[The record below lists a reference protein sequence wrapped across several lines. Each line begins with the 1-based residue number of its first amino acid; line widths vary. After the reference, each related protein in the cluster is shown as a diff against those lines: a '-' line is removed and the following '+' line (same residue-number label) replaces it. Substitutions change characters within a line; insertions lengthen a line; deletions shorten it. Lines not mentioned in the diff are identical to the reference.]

1 MHFYCPHTSVVQ
13 KFCGPISLNASA
25 SLVTA
30 CCRNSAN
37 PITTT
42 CHINSAAPIV
52 TGCRRNS
59 AAPFV
64 TTCQTFCSPI
74 SHYMPHK
81 FCSPN
86 WDHISPKLCSPICHC
101 MPQKFYSRF
110 FNCVPQKFCSPLKY
124 LNWRNLKSPETMVC
138 CRNSEPLTER
148 SNIAA
153 WVNISI
159 VYILFIQTIAK
170 IISEKNFLHVPHSFT
185 VLYCFAY

>member
-42 CHINSAAPIV
+42 CQINSAAPIV

-64 TTCQTFCSPI
+64 TTCHRHSAAPLVITCRTNSAAPI
-74 SHYMPHK
+74 GTTYHR
-81 FCSPN
+81 N
-86 WDHISPKLCSPICHC
+86 CHC

-138 CRNSEPLTER
+138 CRNSEALTER

-159 VYILFIQTIAK
+159 VYILLIQTIAK